1 MSATPQPYPPWL
13 TSWMQAHEITSWGA
27 AALHEFTTPDD
38 HNGEGFPIA
47 ISFAWPMS
55 PQIMASIQKGPNKA
69 YANEYARVN
78 DLINA
83 LSVKLSDEL
92 NSRGKRGQP
101 LAASDRTDKVNIKG
115 DFPLCNVIFVAPAC
129 AVWKHAQPVH

>member
-1 MSATPQPYPPWL
+1 
-13 TSWMQAHEITSWGA
+13 MQTNNIFLWGA
-27 AALHEFTTPDD
+27 ADLREFLTPNDE
-38 HNGEGFPIA
+38 NGQGFPIA
-47 ISFAWPMS
+47 ISFALPMS
-55 PQIMASIQKGPNKA
+55 PPIMAGIQKGPNKA
-69 YANEYARVN
+69 YANEYTRVN

-115 DFPLCNVIFVAPAC
+115 DFP
-129 AVWKHAQPVH
+129 